1 MPRRKPKETLET
13 TEAERGGGELEVGEA
28 AGDDLRGG
36 VDAVEADHGGVGDNS
51 PDLGAV
57 HLCGAEHSSS
67 LWAPQQSRAAALGST
82 KMFLPVAVPRGKSFK
97 SCF

>member
-1 MPRRKPKETLET
+1 MET
-13 TEAERGGGELEVGEA
+13 TEAERGGGELEVGEP

-36 VDAVEADHGGVGDNS
+36 VDAVEADHGGVGDSS

-57 HLCGAEHSSS
+57 WRRTQQLFVGITAEQSSS
-67 LWAPQQSRAAALGST
+67 IGFNKNVFTSCRS
-82 KMFLPVAVPRGKSFK
+82 MRKSFK